1 MLVEFEQHRI
11 VQTTLDFELFDKKC
25 LTNFEKVKYC
35 RHFGRRFWNVSQ
47 LLANK

>member
-25 LTNFEKVKYC
+25 LTNFEKVLSP
-35 RHFGRRFWNVSQ
+35 FWKTF
-47 LLANK
+47 LECFTTLGK